1 MSRSAR
7 RCRLNE
13 SEWWIERFAQPLF
26 RARHDMTG
34 HTLPLPLLLSVS
46 DVTRLIRDSLEEQF
60 RDIWIE
66 GEITN
71 LRAPSSGHL
80 YFTLKDEQSQLRGVL
95 FRSERLGFDSR
106 CRRGWRSSRAGA
118 FRCMSRVASTN

>member
-1 MSRSAR
+1 
-7 RCRLNE
+7 
-13 SEWWIERFAQPLF
+13 
-26 RARHDMTG
+26 MTG

-46 DVTRLIRDSLEEQF
+46 DVTRLIRDSLEAQF

-95 FRSERLGFDSR
+95 FRSGALRLRFALQEGLTIVA
-106 CRRGWRSSRAGA
+106 RGRKGGSPIAVAIIHALLLLSTEAG
-118 FRCMSRVASTN
+118 S